1 MYFLITT
8 PSGFEGKGMEEVR
21 QLLKARRMKAH
32 LRTTYFKGLLL
43 GEADSGRGE
52 LLDALRDVETSYVAR
67 VMPVDEAVPARL
79 EEILTYFRAVDLSPF
94 SGRRFA
100 VQCKRRGT
108 HPFTSGEV
116 ERGVGAILKGCG
128 LQVDLEEPE
137 VIALVEIVQDQA
149 FVALLPPE
157 GLIRKEPKV
166 ARKWEAGTR
175 PVSRAELKM
184 REVLDRFPG
193 LFQEGFVVLDIGAAP
208 GGWTRALAG
217 RVKAV
222 VAVDPGE
229 LDEEVRAMPN
239 VRYIKARGEALD
251 LDERV
256 DAITNDAN
264 ILHLQSAALTSEL
277 VGRYLRRGGVVV
289 HTVKLGIDPDTGVGA
304 AKTLNEAKQE
314 VIRELQGHGI
324 EVTEALRLQYN
335 TRNEVTLI
343 GRLRDGH

>member
-43 GEADSGRGE
+43 GETEVNREGLFEALQEADT
-52 LLDALRDVETSYVAR
+52 DYVAR
-67 VMPVDEAVPARL
+67 VIPADGAVPAQM
-79 EEILTYFRAVDLSPF
+79 EGILAYFRNADLPLL
-94 SGRRFA
+94 GGGRFA

-116 ERGVGAILKGCG
+116 ERGVGAILKGRG

-137 VIALVEIVQDQA
+137 VLALVEIVQDQA
-149 FVALLPPE
+149 FVALLPPGE
-157 GLIRKEPKV
+157 LIKKEPRV
-166 ARKWEAGTR
+166 TRKWEPGTR

-184 REVLDRFPG
+184 REILKRFPD

-217 RVKAV
+217 RVKTVIA
-222 VAVDPGE
+222 ADPGE
-229 LDEEVRAMPN
+229 LDEEVRTMPN

-314 VIRELQGHGI
+314 VIRELQVHGI
-324 EVTEALRLQYN
+324 EVIEALRLQYN